1 MVHHGGGSDTEFFV
15 GSKLTPYYEHAGITI
30 YHGDC
35 REVDV
40 DCSVLV
46 TDPPYPNNAG
56 HFDSDVAG
64 VMAMLADW
72 HGDEAMIFWSE
83 LSRPPCA
90 LPLVA
95 VHVWHRN
102 NVNGR
107 PYEPIYHFAFDGQK
121 RRSEVRAC
129 PAVFDGVGAGCVEYA
144 GHPTQKSEPIMR
156 WLVSRLR
163 APGVILDPFM
173 GSGTTLVACKR
184 LGRPSVGI
192 EREER
197 YCEIAAKRLQQ
208 EVLPLEV
215 A

>member
-1 MVHHGGGSDTEFFV
+1 M
-15 GSKLTPYYEHAGITI
+15 KPYYEQSGVTI

-35 REVDV
+35 REITVRAN
-40 DCSVLV
+40 VLV

-56 HFDSDVAG
+56 HFDGDVPAAVEMLTAWRG
-64 VMAMLADW
+64 V
-72 HGDEAMIFWSE
+72 EAMIFWSE
-83 LSRPPCA
+83 MMQPPCD

-107 PYEPIYHFAFDGQK
+107 PYEPIYHFATDGKK

-129 PAVFDGVGAGCVEYA
+129 PAVFEGAGAGCIEYV

-156 WLVSRLR
+156 WLVSRVR
-163 APGVILDPFM
+163 ASGVILDPFM

-184 LGRPSVGI
+184 LGRVAVGI

-197 YCEIAAKRLQQ
+197 YCEIAARRLQQ
-208 EVLPLEV
+208 EALPLGE
-215 A
+215 AS